1 MFLFLDRNSL
11 LGDKVGHGGG
21 TAFTNV
27 VPRQQNICLTI
38 ARGINGTKESVVDHL
53 KRAACQLE
61 HVLKTPF
68 ALSKRISRGFHFV
81 K

>member
-1 MFLFLDRNSL
+1 MLR
-11 LGDKVGHGGG
+11 DKVAAGI
-21 TAFTNV
+21 AFTIA
-27 VPRQQNICLTI
+27 VPRQQNICLTV